1 MQGDCPEIIS
11 KLPEVQWYGKNP
23 VQNIESSDIR
33 AMYGDTIIYTRSA
46 TRVLDTLISLGYNK
60 HDLFWQDL
68 DGYGATK
75 VFSRK

>member
-1 MQGDCPEIIS
+1 
-11 KLPEVQWYGKNP
+11 
-23 VQNIESSDIR
+23 
-33 AMYGDTIIYTRSA
+33 MYGDTIIYTKSA

-68 DGYGATK
+68 DAYGATK